1 MGDRRERKLN
11 ISLFLAC
18 LFGALAGCLLSEILI
33 MPLKINGII
42 RVGLYMAIVF
52 LMIYLFGLICEMVTG
67 HMNGGSWN
75 GRQTGRS
82 ILFII
87 LFPVLLGLLAAL
99 FQLIYQLNIGD
110 VRGPSAIQDYLILVD
125 NSSSVTWTD
134 KNDERYD
141 AVVDF
146 VRTLDKSNKVLVR
159 VFSDNSFKGSQYQFD
174 LTEVGPETPDQIRAF
189 FDSQR
194 VLPSGTQLT
203 EPLLEVL
210 DAYQDQGRSAV
221 ALVLSDGEDEQL
233 QISRIAEAYKK
244 RGIPVYCAS
253 FAEEPDAAK
262 NLQKLA
268 ADTNGEYY
276 ELNGLANLTRTV
288 EQYIQQEA
296 EPRNLLEARIGSDE
310 SNLLARIE
318 RIVFF
323 TILGILAG
331 LLFSFILD
339 SRVIMEEALIGHI
352 ITALLSGCSLE
363 LLGQTGILT
372 MPLARL
378 IAMLLL
384 GFLLVHYY
392 KTSFAFDENET
403 FGGGNGRGRGG
414 RGRTG
419 DSGQSTGFGEFGQG
433 GKSSRGSGKSGR
445 GGSGRGGSSRGGNSG
460 GFGDDFGGFGDD
472 GFGSGGG
479 FGGGFDDDL
488 F

>member
-11 ISLFLAC
+11 ISLLLAC
-18 LFGALAGCLLSEILI
+18 LVGAFAGCALSEVLI

-52 LMIYLFGLICEMVTG
+52 FFIYLFGLICEMITG
-67 HMNGGSWN
+67 HMNGGRWN

-87 LFPVLLGLLAAL
+87 LFPLLLGLLSAL
-99 FQLIYQLNIGD
+99 FQLIYQLNITGGK
-110 VRGPSAIQDYLILVD
+110 GPSAIQDYLILVD
-125 NSSSVTWTD
+125 NSSSVGWTD

-159 VFSDNSFKGSQYQFD
+159 VFSDNSFTGPKYQFD
-174 LTEVGPETPDQIRAF
+174 LTEVSADTPDQIRSF
-189 FDSQR
+189 FDSQK

-210 DAYQDQGRSAV
+210 DAYQDKGRTAV

-233 QISRIAEAYKK
+233 QISKIADAYTK
-244 RGIPVYCAS
+244 RSIPIYCAS

-276 ELNGLANLTRTV
+276 ELNGLSNLTRTV

-296 EPRNLLEARIGSDE
+296 EPRNLLGLRIGSDE
-310 SNLLARIE
+310 GNILARIE
-318 RIVFF
+318 RILFI

-339 SRVIMEEALIGHI
+339 SRVIMEEGLIGHI
-352 ITALLSGCSLE
+352 LTALLASCSLE
-363 LLGQTGILT
+363 FLGQMGIIG
-372 MPLARL
+372 MGLARL

-392 KTSFAFDENET
+392 KTSYAFNENET
-403 FGGGNGRGRGG
+403 FGGGNAGRGRG
-414 RGRTG
+414 RGR
-419 DSGQSTGFGEFGQG
+419 DSDYGQTTGFGEFGGQG
-433 GKSSRGSGKSGR
+433 SKSGRSGRGSGKRGR
-445 GGSGRGGSSRGGNSG
+445 SGGSSGYGN
-460 GFGDDFGGFGDD
+460 DDFGSGGGFGDD